1 MRLRRVIWNP
11 WQSNEK
17 LRNMKNQSFEVICHK
32 QIRNAR
38 RGSKEKSAMKQF
50 LMTVM
55 SATFGDFLE
64 SNLCMLYVFS
74 KLRKSTIQFFKWCA
88 IQSWNE
94 GVTAIGSRTPQAESQ
109 LRSAAK
115 SAFCCEVI
123 SQLFLCVCEIS
134 ETSFSPTKWFLVLPD
149 ICDRHFEIFF
159 FRFLLSK
166 SPDSPYNPPIIGFL
180 SY

>member
-11 WQSNEK
+11 WQSNGK
-17 LRNMKNQSFEVICHK
+17 LRNMKNQSFEVLYYK
-32 QIRNAR
+32 QIQNAR
-38 RGSKEKSAMKQF
+38 RGSKEKSVMKHF
-50 LMTVM
+50 LWQ
-55 SATFGDFLE
+55 SCQPLLEHFLK
-64 SNLCMLYVFS
+64 SNLCMLYVVS
-74 KLRKSTIQFFKWCA
+74 KLRKSEIQCFKWCA
-88 IQSWNE
+88 IRSWNE
-94 GVTAIGSRTPQAESQ
+94 GVTAVGSRTLQAESQ

-123 SQLFLCVCEIS
+123 SQPFLCVCEILQ
-134 ETSFSPTKWFLVLPD
+134 TSFSPAKWSLVFPD

-166 SPDSPYNPPIIGFL
+166 SPNSPCKPPIIGFL